1 MPFNTTPDI
10 DFSAI
15 GLITD
20 VPPHSLPPGAWSDC
34 LNIRPKDA
42 SVQGVL
48 DFVASDIDLFGRFSI
63 VDVTDEISINLET
76 ATAAFQDAKD
86 SIDLAQETIQVGID
100 TAQEDLSD
108 ANESLIV
115 QLELLLDK
123 KEEVEEAQ
131 ELYDILDSTLYDAWF
146 DADAKYTAADTAHGY
161 LATTYSAWDTAL
173 GDYNNINTN
182 LIYYC
187 SSYNNSDVCDGTE
200 TGYKVV
206 RDVVTELLVDAQE
219 DWDAKDTLRTTVQQ
233 KRATLDLA
241 EAELESAEYVL
252 ANTDL
257 FDTENF
263 NGAQNSLQQ
272 AQYDYDAAF
281 TDWNSSTN
289 QANVAILDGSDID
302 LAEAKAN
309 LEAAEATYSQQTFD
323 LLQPELIILTEAEK
337 DLQDIRNIYDSLA
350 DANTN
355 ETTAKVDFEAFEALI
370 EEKENAATQQVK
382 LDTDTEEV
390 QLKQAVYDTE
400 FAADPTSQAT
410 IDAQIA
416 LDLANG
422 DLDNTLEAYT
432 IDATLAEAFEQAR
445 TRSVDSFEALQ
456 SSLSSYGTCSITG
469 HPNED
474 ICEANGGSWSIP
486 DLDYEMIGPFN
497 TAVTNQL
504 TALETIKDNMVEYA
518 ELAELLYEDVDMTL
532 EDASDAFELA
542 DEEATAAA
550 VAKGSA
556 TSGEAY
562 DIWLLKYEV
571 YLEAQKNFII
581 SRPIMPGN
589 AGELYTALWIKTD
602 SWSESVTTFAA
613 LSDTPEATA
622 LTAALATRRA
632 VVDTLETSVSDIE
645 DAIVIEEEDV
655 EVAQD
660 AAYVAGIKK
669 VDQDKLNDLDEKQ
682 EELNDANEAYQD
694 ALLSS
699 NTLSEATD
707 LNILNGRAVAVTQFT
722 PAGSDSL
729 ILAYIVKGVDN
740 KGHVIIY
747 DGDLNVWNNVT
758 SASEDHVFTFDDKHK
773 PQIFVF
779 NGCLIVNPATDC
791 PPLWCEASVEAGSLI
806 EIPDW
811 FNDRY
816 KEPGTDEVQLITL
829 SGVPFLGT
837 YPSFLSVTLDGE
849 VKELDLDIFSDDTL
863 ENVAVSLANAI
874 GSYAVASNNTVTIR
888 FPSDYGNVP
897 SIHSDSGES
906 GLVVSITTTTKG
918 VAPVGTPLVTRIL
931 RPFNNRLIAMDI
943 KEERDP
949 SITEDDEFLPI
960 DFLWS
965 GNIKTQGTLEGLE
978 WALSSVN
985 TAGDSFL
992 TQTPGKI
999 VDGMQLGPYFMAYKE
1014 DAVIQVSETGNSFV
1028 LNFRSV
1034 FEDDGLYSSGC
1045 MAPIGNNQHLVIG
1058 NYGVYIHDGQTQ
1070 KQHIAKG
1077 IFQDFLFK
1085 AVDPAHKD
1093 RSFVFQQT
1101 RDKEIWFCFSSV
1113 NNGTCSNVDYY
1124 DKTSCEDVTQGDG
1137 TWTENTGCNGAFVYD
1152 YEAQKLHRR
1161 TLPDVTDLYETEL
1174 DGKLEIY
1181 GATSTGLQ
1189 ILDPESYVSGG
1200 WFERKN
1206 ESLQSNNFKTVTG
1219 CTIKS
1224 EGAVDVY
1231 SASNKNINDL
1241 EEYTSTS
1248 FDPAEDYKVN
1258 FRQNGRY
1265 LSIKIEMVDDSN
1277 EVAIN
1282 PKLTTISFDMKET
1295 SRR

>member
-63 VDVTDEISINLET
+63 VDVTDEISTNLET
-76 ATAAFQDAKD
+76 ATAAMQVVKD
-86 SIDLAQETIQVGID
+86 RITLAQEEIQAGID
-100 TAQEDLSD
+100 TAQDALST
-108 ANESLIV
+108 ANENLIE
-115 QLELLLDK
+115 QQELLLDK
-123 KEEVEEAQ
+123 EEEIEEAQ

-161 LATTYSAWDTAL
+161 LVAAYNAWDAASTAY
-173 GDYNNINTN
+173 GNINTD
-182 LIYYC
+182 LIYHC
-187 SSYNNSDVCDGTE
+187 TAYNNDGVCTGTE

-206 RDVVTELLVDAQE
+206 RDAVTELLVDAQG
-219 DWDAKDTLRTTVQQ
+219 DWDAKATLRTSVQNKEVTHRNATTTLENAQTVF
-233 KRATLDLA
+233 D
-241 EAELESAEYVL
+241 
-252 ANTDL
+252 NTDM
-257 FDTENF
+257 FDTDNF
-263 NGAQNSLQQ
+263 NSAQDSLQQ
-272 AQYDYDAAF
+272 AQYDYDISLGIVTA
-281 TDWNSSTN
+281 SSHIT
-289 QANVAILDGSDID
+289 NVATLDALDD
-302 LAEAKAN
+302 ALELAVAN
-309 LEAAEATYSQQTFD
+309 LETAEATYSQQTFN
-323 LLQPELIILTEAEK
+323 LLQPELNTLTEAEK

-355 ETTAKVDFEAFEALI
+355 EITAKAAFETFEALI
-370 EEKENAATQQVK
+370 KERDDAQEASDK
-382 LDTDTEEV
+382 LNTDAEEV
-390 QLKQAVYDTE
+390 QTKQAEYDTA
-400 FAADPTSQAT
+400 FAADPASQAT

-416 LDLANG
+416 LDVANG

-432 IDATLAEAFEQAR
+432 IDATLAEAFEQSR
-445 TRSVDSFEALQ
+445 TRLDDAFEALHT
-456 SSLSSYGTCSITG
+456 SLSSYGTCDIAG
-469 HPNED
+469 HPNKD
-474 ICEANGGSWSIP
+474 ICEANGGSWSVP
-486 DLDYEMIGPFN
+486 DLDYEMIGAFN
-497 TAVTNQL
+497 TAVDNQL
-504 TALETIKDNMVEYA
+504 TELETIKDNMVEYA
-518 ELAELLYEDVDMTL
+518 ELSDFLYQESLLTLAQATDSWETATEEKEAAE
-532 EDASDAFELA
+532 
-542 DEEATAAA
+542 TANGA
-550 VAKGSA
+550 A
-556 TSGEAY
+556 TSGESYDLMILKQEAFDVAAEAY
-562 DIWLLKYEV
+562 WRTKPILPDGTEKHNYIPGGTVDNKYTSV
-571 YLEAQKNFII
+571 WFKSEAW
-581 SRPIMPGN
+581 
-589 AGELYTALWIKTD
+589 GEN
-602 SWSESVTTFAA
+602 VTTGAA
-613 LSDTPEATA
+613 LSADTDNTA
-622 LTAALATRRA
+622 LLATRRA
-632 VVDTLETSVSDIE
+632 AVASLETEASLIE
-645 DAIVIEEEDV
+645 DEIVIKEEAL
-655 EVAQD
+655 EVTQD

-669 VDQDKLNDLDEKQ
+669 VNQDILNDFDKKQ

-694 ALLSS
+694 ALLTS
-699 NTLSEATD
+699 NTLSEAAD

-722 PAGSDSL
+722 PAGSDGL

-747 DGDLNVWNNVT
+747 DVDSDVWNNVT
-758 SASEDHVFTFDDKHK
+758 PATEEHVFTFDGKHK

-806 EIPDW
+806 EMPDW

-829 SGVPFLGT
+829 SGVPFEGN

-849 VKELDLDIFSDDTL
+849 VKELDLDIFTDDTL

-874 GSYAVASNNTVTIR
+874 GSYAVASNNTVSIT
-888 FPSDYGNVP
+888 FPADYGNVP
-897 SIHSDSGES
+897 SIHSDSGDS

-965 GNIKTQGTLEGLE
+965 GNIKTQGTLVGLE
-978 WALSSVN
+978 WAISSIN

-999 VDGMQLGPYFMAYKE
+999 VDGMQLGPYFMVYKD
-1014 DAVIQVSETGNSFV
+1014 DAVIQASETGNAFV

-1045 MAPIGNNQHLVIG
+1045 TAPIGNNQHLVVG

-1113 NNGTCSNVDYY
+1113 GNTG
-1124 DKTSCEDVTQGDG
+1124 
-1137 TWTENTGCNGAFVYD
+1137 TGCNGAFVYD

-1174 DGKLEIY
+1174 DGKMEIY

-1219 CTIKS
+1219 CNIKS

-1241 EEYTSTS
+1241 EVYTSTP

-1277 EVAIN
+1277 QVAIN